1 MPAAARLRT
10 AWPAA
15 FFALLAALFVL
26 QATSLRH
33 KSLTYD
39 APDHLRYGLQILHG
53 DATRFDDSK
62 MPVSA
67 WNALPARIGELL
79 EPGRLRGF
87 LERPGTA
94 RYPTILASLA
104 LAWLVFRWSRE
115 LYGLGAA
122 FLSLVFEVFDPTLLA
137 HGRFVTTDLYATL
150 TITLSLYTFWRFLR
164 TRHWGWGLAAG
175 LALGLAQ
182 IAKYTGAYLVPI
194 LLLIVAVRA
203 VAAGVSSLRAAR
215 RPEARPAEGGTAR
228 PRLGQITGRR
238 AGRIAARTAAWG
250 AAFALLALLVIHVGF
265 LFQDSFT
272 RLSDYRLRSQP
283 FRHLQQTLAPWNG
296 LRVPVPYPYFE
307 GLDWVLQRERTG
319 EGFGHIYLLGH
330 VHKGRGFLGYYFVA
344 CLFKVPLAT
353 QILWLLAAIAYLLR
367 RRRFRFLDDELVLL
381 LPVAFFT
388 VYFNFLYDAQMG
400 VRYVMVAFPLLY
412 VFAGSLVA
420 RGSWEALGR
429 RARRRA
435 AAALGVLGAWLVVS
449 VLSYYPDLLP
459 YMNELVTDRKMS
471 YRILADSNLDWGQD
485 NDQIDRYLEAHP
497 EVIWEPE
504 RPTAGRILVGINWLD
519 DVFKRHHDTW
529 LREHFRPV
537 GQLHYSHLLFEV
549 TPRDVQRLKREGV
562 VGEPPPRPSQRRST
576 RRSPRP

>member
-1 MPAAARLRT
+1 MPAAVRLRT

-15 FFALLAALFVL
+15 LFALLAALFVI
-26 QATSLRH
+26 QATSLRG

-67 WNALPARIGELL
+67 WNALPARIGEGL
-79 EPGRLRGF
+79 EPGRLRAF
-87 LERPGTA
+87 LEAPGTA
-94 RYPTILASLA
+94 RYSTILASLA

-122 FLSLVFEVFDPTLLA
+122 FLSLLFEVFDPTLLA
-137 HGRFVTTDLYATL
+137 HGRFVTTDLYAAL

-164 TRHWGWGLAAG
+164 TRHWGWGVAAG

-194 LLLIVAVRA
+194 LLLIVAIRGGAAVLATLRA
-203 VAAGVSSLRAAR
+203 DRRKPAAGEDGRHR
-215 RPEARPAEGGTAR
+215 ARPWMG
-228 PRLGQITGRR
+228 RL
-238 AGRIAARTAAWG
+238 GRIAARTSAWG

-272 RLSDYRLRSQP
+272 RLSDYRLRSEP
-283 FRHLQQTLAPWNG
+283 FRHLQRTLAPWEG

-307 GLDWVLQRERTG
+307 GLDWVLQREQTG
-319 EGFGHIYLLGH
+319 DGFGNIYLLGK

-344 CLFKVPLAT
+344 FLFKVPLAT
-353 QILWLLAAIAYLLR
+353 QLLLLLAAVAYLVR

-400 VRYVMVAFPLLY
+400 IRYLMVAFPVLY

-420 RGSWEALGR
+420 RGSWESLGR
-429 RARRRA
+429 RGRRRWT
-435 AAALGVLGAWLVVS
+435 AALGVLGAWLVVS

-485 NDQIDRYLEAHP
+485 NDQIDRYLEEHP
-497 EVIWEPE
+497 DVIWQPE

-519 DVFKRHHDTW
+519 GVFKRHHDRW

-549 TPRDVQRLKREGV
+549 TPQDVERLKREGV
-562 VGEPPPRPSQRRST
+562 VGEPPPPRRHHRPT
-576 RRSPRP
+576 RRTPGP

>member
-1 MPAAARLRT
+1 MPAAVRLRT

-15 FFALLAALFVL
+15 LLLGLLAVL
-26 QATSLRH
+26 GLVQATSLRH

-39 APDHLRYGLQILHG
+39 APEHLRYGLEILHG

-67 WNALPARIGELL
+67 WNALPARIGEALA
-79 EPGRLRGF
+79 PGALRTF

-104 LAWLVFRWSRE
+104 LAWLVFRWARE
-115 LYGLGAA
+115 LYGLRAA
-122 FLSLVFEVFDPTLLA
+122 FLALLFEVFDPTLLA
-137 HGRFVTTDLYATL
+137 HGRFVTTDLYAAL

-164 TRHWGWGLAAG
+164 TRRWGWGVAAG

-194 LLLIVAVRA
+194 LLLIVAVRGTPA
-203 VAAGVSSLRAAR
+203 VVADLR
-215 RPEARPAEGGTAR
+215 E
-228 PRLGQITGRR
+228 R
-238 AGRIAARTAAWG
+238 AGRRLAGRLGRTAAW
-250 AAFALLALLVIHVGF
+250 ATAFALLALVVIHAGF

-272 RLSDYRLRSQP
+272 RLADYRFRSQP
-283 FRHLQQTLAPWNG
+283 FRHLQQTLAPWEG

-307 GLDWVLQRERTG
+307 GLDWVLEREQTG
-319 EGFGHIYLLGH
+319 EGFGNIYLLGR
-330 VHKGRGFLGYYFVA
+330 VHQGRGFPGYYFVA

-353 QILWLLAAIAYLLR
+353 QLLWLLAAGAYLVR

-381 LPVAFFT
+381 VPAAFFT

-400 VRYVMVAFPLLY
+400 IRYFMVVFPLLY

-420 RGSWEALGR
+420 ESGWRELGS
-429 RARRRA
+429 RARRRWS
-435 AAALGVLGAWLVVS
+435 AALGLLAAWLVVS

-459 YMNELVTDRKMS
+459 YMNELVPDRKMA
-471 YRILADSNLDWGQD
+471 YRVLADSNLDWGQD
-485 NDQIDRYLEAHP
+485 ADAVEAWRRAHP
-497 EVIWEPE
+497 DVVWQPE

-519 DVFKRHHDTW
+519 GVFKRHHDTW
-529 LREHFRPV
+529 IRQRFRPV
-537 GQLHYSHLLFEV
+537 GHLHHSHLVFEV
-549 TPRDVQRLKREGV
+549 SPAEAARAARERSARPAPAGAARPR
-562 VGEPPPRPSQRRST
+562 RRAPAS
-576 RRSPRP
+576 RRNRAP